1 MVPPNL
7 RPFVTPSIR
16 RLYIESDSPG
26 EEGGNDTPIT
36 STSSEIPR
44 LQAENQALRNHCDM
58 WRRGAESQESANL
71 NLMKL
76 IHTVRDQVSHLS
88 RERDELEKHCSLLKR
103 KLDGDELSRVLC
115 FKLTILIESDL
126 VLDH

>member
-16 RLYIESDSPG
+16 RLDIESDSPD

-36 STSSEIPR
+36 STSSEISR

-58 WRRGAESQESANL
+58 WRRGAETQESANI
-71 NLMKL
+71 NLIKL
-76 IHTVRDQVSHLS
+76 AHTVRDQVSHLAS
-88 RERDELEKHCSLLKR
+88 KRDELERHCSLLKR
-103 KLDGDELSRVLC
+103 KLDDRDDHELSRILC
-115 FKLTILIESDL
+115 FELTILIGPD
-126 VLDH
+126 

>member
-16 RLYIESDSPG
+16 RLYIESDSPD

-36 STSSEIPR
+36 STSSEISR
-44 LQAENQALRNHCDM
+44 LQAENQALRNRCDT
-58 WRRGAESQESANL
+58 WRRGAEIQESANL
-71 NLMKL
+71 NLIKL
-76 IHTVRDQVSHLS
+76 VHTVGDQVSHLA
-88 RERDELEKHCSLLKR
+88 RKRDELERHCFLLKR
-103 KLDGDELSRVLC
+103 KLDGDELSRILC
-115 FKLTILIESDL
+115 FKLTILIEPDL